1 MKHLFIVN
9 PTAGSRDCSGEIRAL
24 VEEAFRDREDRY
36 EVYVTQ
42 GVMDATHK
50 IREEARAGEDLR
62 VYACGGDGTFNE
74 CVCGAVHMDNVAVAP
89 FPTGTGNDFC
99 RMFEEEAVLF
109 RDLDALLH
117 GSVTPIDV
125 IECNGRYGA
134 NICSAGIDARIGV
147 DVHRYSSIPVIG
159 PKFAY
164 IISTA
169 VNVCKGIS
177 NPITIRCDH
186 YRARGKHCLVCVCN
200 GQYYGGGF
208 HPSLVARP
216 DDGMLDVFII
226 KRMNIFQLIRYIGV
240 YARGGADEL
249 PQFVTHLRT
258 QELQL
263 GFGKVS
269 CMQVDGEAVYARR
282 ARIRLHPG
290 AMKLIV
296 PQGMRFFARDALVT
310 VGAQEAV
317 TENS

>member
-1 MKHLFIVN
+1 MDHFRVTFLPQKLTVSV
-9 PTAGSRDCSGEIRAL
+9 PAG
-24 VEEAFRDREDRY
+24 
-36 EVYVTQ
+36 T
-42 GVMDATHK
+42 T
-50 IREEARAGEDLR
+50 
-62 VYACGGDGTFNE
+62 
-74 CVCGAVHMDNVAVAP
+74 
-89 FPTGTGNDFC
+89 
-99 RMFEEEAVLF
+99 
-109 RDLDALLH
+109 LLQ
-117 GSVTPIDV
+117 
-125 IECNGRYGA
+125 A
-134 NICSAGIDARIGV
+134 QIDAGLRPDAPCAGRGTCGKCLVTVNGQEILSCQTVV
-147 DVHRYSSIPVIG
+147 DRDMTVHT
-159 PKFAY
+159 K
-164 IISTA
+164 STDA
-169 VNVCKGIS
+169 
-177 NPITIRCDH
+177 ITIRCDH

-296 PQGMRFFARDALVT
+296 PQGMRFFARDALVPA
-310 VGAQEAV
+310 GAEEGV
-317 TENS
+317 TKIS